1 METEKTKDRGT
12 GRSRISLDA
21 LTEIESALRHY
32 DEEARNAGRVGD
44 GLTETTIKTYTKGA
58 EKFVAWL
65 KYNFAPGGTPN
76 GPTYAR
82 AKVETPKIERLAA
95 KKSRVSL
102 PALIEAEVALE
113 EYVREVLHARR
124 GERFTNQLSDPAD
137 YFMRWLK
144 YEFAPG
150 SRKIG
155 SGGRREKPSE

>member
-1 METEKTKDRGT
+1 METEKAKEQGT
-12 GRSRISLDA
+12 GKSRISLGA
-21 LTEIESALRHY
+21 LTEIESALRDY
-32 DEEARNAGRVGD
+32 VEEVRDAGGIGD
-44 GLTETTIKTYTKGA
+44 GLTETTIKTYTKGP

-65 KYNFAPGGTPN
+65 KYDFAPGGTPN
-76 GPTYAR
+76 GPTYTGPR
-82 AKVETPKIERLAA
+82 IETPKIERLAA

-113 EYVREVLHARR
+113 EYVRELLHARR
-124 GERFTNQLSDPAD
+124 GERSTNQLSDPAD

-155 SGGRREKPSE
+155 RGGRREKPSE